1 MWSFSFKQTREDEM
15 AELIPGVNMPNISKN
30 IKYIGIGAIVLL
42 LVLVKAVVVIP
53 AGHVGVMELFGNVYE
68 RSLDA
73 GIHVI
78 NPLLRVH
85 RMSIRTVQIPED
97 ANVPSKEGLIVNL
110 DLSALVSLDPR
121 TAPDVFKTVGPD
133 YIEII
138 VVPQLRSVVRGV
150 TAGYEAKALYTAER
164 EALATQMFEQL
175 KPMLEGRGIRLERVL
190 LRAVKL
196 PAILSVAIE
205 KKLEAEQQAEQMKFV
220 LQRESQEAERKRIEA
235 KGISDYNFE
244 VNRGLTDNIL
254 KLRGIEA
261 TRELAKSENSKVV
274 VVGSGKDGLPIILGN
289 Q

>member
-1 MWSFSFKQTREDEM
+1 M

-121 TAPDVFKTVGPD
+121 VAPDVFKTVGPN
-133 YIEII
+133 YVEII
-138 VVPQLRSVVRGV
+138 VVPQLRSVV
-150 TAGYEAKALYTAER
+150 
-164 EALATQMFEQL
+164 
-175 KPMLEGRGIRLERVL
+175 
-190 LRAVKL
+190 
-196 PAILSVAIE
+196 
-205 KKLEAEQQAEQMKFV
+205 
-220 LQRESQEAERKRIEA
+220 
-235 KGISDYNFE
+235 
-244 VNRGLTDNIL
+244 
-254 KLRGIEA
+254 
-261 TRELAKSENSKVV
+261 
-274 VVGSGKDGLPIILGN
+274 
-289 Q
+289 

>member
-1 MWSFSFKQTREDEM
+1 M
-15 AELIPGVNMPNISKN
+15 AELIPGVNVPSISKN
-30 IKYIGIGAIVLL
+30 IRYIGIGVIVLVVL
-42 LVLVKAVVVIP
+42 LIKSITVVP
-53 AGHVGVMELFGNVYE
+53 AGHVGVMELFGKVYDK
-68 RSLDA
+68 SLDA
-73 GIHVI
+73 GIHII
-78 NPLLRVH
+78 NPLLNVH
-85 RMSIRTVQIPED
+85 KMSVRTVQIPED
-97 ANVPSKEGLIVNL
+97 ANVPSKEGLIVTL
-110 DLSALVSLDPR
+110 DLSALVSLEPR
-121 TAPDVFKTVGPD
+121 VAPDVFKTVGPN
-133 YIEII
+133 YIDII

-196 PAILSVAIE
+196 PEILSVAIE

-254 KLRGIEA
+254 KLRGVEA
-261 TRELAKSENSKVV
+261 TRELAKSDNTKIV
-274 VVGSGKDGLPIILGN
+274 VVGSGKDGLPIILG

>member
-1 MWSFSFKQTREDEM
+1 MGEIF
-15 AELIPGVNMPNISKN
+15 PGMPNIPKN
-30 IKYIGIGAIVLL
+30 FRYIGIVVIIL
-42 LVLVKAVVVIP
+42 LVVLFKSVVAIP
-53 AGHVGVMELFGNVYE
+53 AGHVGVLELFGNVYE
-68 RSLDA
+68 QSLDA

-78 NPLLRVH
+78 NPLLGVH
-85 RMSIRTVQIPED
+85 KMSVRTDQITED
-97 ANVPSKEGLIVNL
+97 ANVPSKEGLVVNL
-110 DLSALVSLDPR
+110 DLSALISLDPR
-121 TAPDVFKTVGPD
+121 KAPDVYKSVGPNYTD
-133 YIEII
+133 II
-138 VVPQLRSVVRGV
+138 VIPQMRSVVRGV

-196 PAILSVAIE
+196 PEILSVAIE

-235 KGISDYNFE
+235 KGISDYNIE
-244 VNRGLTDNIL
+244 VTTGLTDNIL

-261 TRELAKSENSKVV
+261 TRELAKSENAKVV
-274 VVGSGKDGLPIILGN
+274 VVGGKDGLPIILGN